1 MNQLV
6 FDRSTASLGP
16 NAFARIQTTQL
27 IHAISPAP
35 KLQFNG
41 GEQPPTT
48 VAADTEARDH
58 APVKLWAHQT
68 EVNALSIDRFEG
80 KV

>member
-1 MNQLV
+1 MNQLI
-6 FDRSTASLGP
+6 FDRSTGNLGP

-41 GEQPPTT
+41 GEKPPAT
-48 VAADTEARDH
+48 VTPDAEARDYE
-58 APVKLWAHQT
+58 PEKLWAHQT
-68 EVNALSIDRFEG
+68 GVNALSIDRFEG
-80 KV
+80 KL